1 MSGAVD
7 PSDLAKARS
16 EYAVI
21 MAQIGVQQLRIE
33 RGELI
38 KKADLE
44 RKIAAFYFRIRD
56 TVLTLPDRNAAII
69 AADYGLDAHKLNLA
83 LVAILRKF
91 LEDFADGDD

>member
-1 MSGAVD
+1 MSGSSD

-21 MAQIGVQQLRIE
+21 MAQIGVKQLQIE

-38 KKADLE
+38 KTAE
-44 RKIAAFYFRIRD
+44 IEGKIAAY
-56 TVLTLPDRNAAII
+56 
-69 AADYGLDAHKLNLA
+69 YGLDSQRLNLA

-91 LEDFADGDD
+91 LEDFADSDD